1 MTDAGR
7 WVATAS
13 IASLLTSSTAV
24 AAPAV
29 VVVPPAFGD
38 DVGAVE
44 AALREDGHEVA
55 AWSTIATEVG
65 AARDDARASR
75 ETGRA
80 AAGEAI
86 EAAMKSWLAQ
96 DFDGMRATLQ
106 AVERDHLLDLATEP
120 GCATLWQLQFRLGL
134 SAGDDAE
141 ARADHYATALALD
154 AKARP
159 DRALYGPDVAQ
170 SFVEVVE
177 ARATSPSRTLKL
189 TTTPADAA
197 VAVDCRQVDRAEG
210 VAVRPGRHVVVV
222 SAPGYLP
229 VASMIDVAATGDPD
243 PIALWRGSGGDPVAA
258 FGVGW
263 LGTAWQPTAATT
275 RAGLRAIAKTRGAE
289 VMVTLSADADGWRA
303 QGWLVDPPG
312 TAARTQTARVRGDS
326 ATQAAR
332 RALAWVTD
340 EGTIATPAPKV
351 TPPVQAATPTDTRER
366 RCRPAKKCWW
376 VWTLIA
382 VAGAGLA
389 VGLGV
394 GLSRRDEPGRLQI
407 VAPGGP

>member
-7 WVATAS
+7 WVATALA
-13 IASLLTSSTAV
+13 ASLLTSSTAV
-24 AAPAV
+24 AAPSV
-29 VVVPPAFGD
+29 VVVPPALHD
-38 DVGAVE
+38 DVTAVE
-44 AALREDGHEVA
+44 AALREDGHAVA
-55 AWSTIATEVG
+55 SWSTIAADVT
-65 AARDDARASR
+65 AARDRARAAR
-75 ETGRA
+75 DKGRA
-80 AAGEAI
+80 EAGEAI
-86 EAAMKSWLAQ
+86 EAAMASWLSQ
-96 DFDGMRATLQ
+96 DFAGMRTGLQ

-134 SAGDDAE
+134 SAGDDADT
-141 ARADHYATALALD
+141 RAEHYGTALALD
-154 AKARP
+154 AEARP

-170 SFVEVVE
+170 AFVEVVE

-189 TTTPADAA
+189 TTTPIDAT
-197 VAVDCRQVDRAEG
+197 VAVDCHEVDRAKG
-210 VAVRPGRHVVVV
+210 IAVRPGRHVVVV

-229 VASMIDVAATGDPD
+229 VAQIVEVGDSGPPD
-243 PIALWRGSGGDPVAA
+243 PIELWAASEDDPIAG
-258 FGVGW
+258 FGEGW
-263 LGTAWQPTAATT
+263 LGEFQPASPST
-275 RAGLRAIAKTRGAE
+275 RAGLQAIAKRERAD
-289 VMVTLSADADGWRA
+289 VLVTLSTDADGWRA
-303 QGWLVDPPG
+303 QGWLVDPPPK
-312 TAARTQTARVRGDS
+312 AARTETARVRGED

-340 EGTIATPAPKV
+340 AGTIATPAPAVK
-351 TPPVQAATPTDTRER
+351 PPIGATGPTDTRPR